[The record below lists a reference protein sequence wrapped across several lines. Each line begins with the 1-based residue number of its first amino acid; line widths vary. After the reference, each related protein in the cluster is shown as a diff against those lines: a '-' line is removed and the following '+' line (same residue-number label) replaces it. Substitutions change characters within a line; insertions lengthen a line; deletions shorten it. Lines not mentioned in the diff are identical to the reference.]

1 MKIFG
6 YIFST
11 SKKIDLKR
19 CFFMNQKI
27 NLQDMSLERV
37 FAMYEGKF
45 KAIADKKRLQIMN
58 ILTQKGEINVNDL
71 APMVNMTQ
79 SKLSYHLKILLD
91 ANLIIRETRGTW
103 NFYKL
108 NLDEVNH
115 LLSAEL
121 CCLFRPTC

>member
-1 MKIFG
+1 
-6 YIFST
+6 
-11 SKKIDLKR
+11 
-19 CFFMNQKI
+19 MNKELEQ
-27 NLQDMSLERV
+27 QDVSLEKT
-37 FAMYEGKF
+37 FEMYEGKF

-58 ILTQKGEINVNDL
+58 LLTQKGEINVNDL
-71 APMVNMTQ
+71 APMMNMAQ

-91 ANLIIRETRGTW
+91 ANLILRETRGTW
-103 NFYKL
+103 NYYRL

>member
-1 MKIFG
+1 MK
-6 YIFST
+6 
-11 SKKIDLKR
+11 
-19 CFFMNQKI
+19 QEI
-27 NLQDMSLERV
+27 NLQDVSLEKV
-37 FAMYEGKF
+37 FEMYEGKF

-58 ILTQKGEINVNDL
+58 LLTQNGEINVNDL
-71 APMVNMTQ
+71 APMVDMTQ

-103 NFYKL
+103 NYYKL